1 MIESIHAPSLAA
13 ILPESILQ
21 DEKLLASAKALDREL
36 AKLSEAVI
44 ETLHLPRIDE
54 LPEHVVDLLGWQFHV
69 ENYGMSLPLEV
80 KRELVKTSILVHR
93 RKGTKYAIET
103 TVSQFFSPVEAV
115 PWHEYGGHP
124 FTFRLSFQSYEGFS
138 EERGIAFLRKIV
150 NDVKSERDRLG
161 YAGEPTV
168 SFECELRMDDDEGM
182 IRVNVVPYRNGKHS
196 IHHIEPPDESEMLAY
211 SATGFHRQGRHAI
224 TIGPAELSVETP
236 LFSGLATFR
245 AGKIR
250 IPADLSELPQ
260 DIWDIL
266 TDSVVEG
273 FAGIGRYSC
282 GKHAIGIQLPEDG
295 GAALAYGVGTARIGI
310 KRTGIEVSSG
320 TEKDVRYGL
329 GTSRT
334 GRISIYADFGDIPP
348 SHMPSSHVGLIH
360 VGLGHIGCSKGGK

>member
-1 MIESIHAPSLAA
+1 MIDLDKFPTSETAKQMLRRVSPIYSNSYVAKWLYQVMGEEWDEARAIVESLREQAFTETVTWGIEYQEHKYSIPPDESLSLDERRARL
-13 ILPESILQ
+13 IRKTQQKFPLNPGVMEQYLKNGWGITTDIDETVEEGYLQVTFPEELP
-21 DEKLLASAKALDREL
+21 ASAEDMLKDLRRIKPSHL
-36 AKLSEAVI
+36 VLMLKLI
-44 ETLHLPRIDE
+44 R
-54 LPEHVVDLLGWQFHV
+54 
-69 ENYGMSLPLEV
+69 
-80 KRELVKTSILVHR
+80 
-93 RKGTKYAIET
+93 
-103 TVSQFFSPVEAV
+103 
-115 PWHEYGGHP
+115 
-124 FTFRLSFQSYEGFS
+124 
-138 EERGIAFLRKIV
+138 
-150 NDVKSERDRLG
+150 
-161 YAGEPTV
+161 
-168 SFECELRMDDDEGM
+168 ELRMDDDEGM

-295 GAALAYGVGTARIGI
+295 GAALAYGVGTAQIGI

-334 GRISIYADFGDIPP
+334 GRISIYADLGDIPP